1 MQPNGMIFWDWNG
14 TLMDDVDFTHSC
26 LNWMLETHGY
36 PQRYDLAAYREL
48 FGFPIEDYYRCAGF
62 DFARHPYPELAARFM
77 EHYNAGVPG
86 CAVTAHAVD
95 TLQTLA
101 RMGWQ
106 QAVLSASRRD
116 YLIEQV
122 SARGLQGFFTELL
135 GLADI
140 YGVSKVQLGTDYLR
154 RTGID
159 PAACVLNCR
168 RCVEFAVKWMYSV
181 DGGLVMPYDDRLA
194 SLMDTEDFRAIVDRD
209 LWQRL
214 KYIRQTGNAAAHTGK
229 KITKEQAMLCL
240 ENLWYFM
247 DFVACCYGTP
257 YTPGEFDPALLEGQ
271 TAAPAPAPVPEVD
284 LAALMAE
291 NAAE

>member
-122 SARGLQGFFTELL
+122 
-135 GLADI
+135 
-140 YGVSKVQLGTDYLR
+140 QLGTDYLR

-159 PAACVLNCR
+159 PAACVM
-168 RCVEFAVKWMYSV
+168 V
-181 DGGLVMPYDDRLA
+181 G
-194 SLMDTEDFRAIVDRD
+194 DTDHDAEV
-209 LWQRL
+209 
-214 KYIRQTGNAAAHTGK
+214 AAAIGATCVLYTGGH
-229 KITKEQAMLCL
+229 QSRARL
-240 ENLWYFM
+240 EK
-247 DFVACCYGTP
+247 ASP
-257 YTPGEFDPALLEGQ
+257 YVIDDLAQLPALLE
-271 TAAPAPAPVPEVD
+271 TI
-284 LAALMAE
+284 
-291 NAAE
+291 